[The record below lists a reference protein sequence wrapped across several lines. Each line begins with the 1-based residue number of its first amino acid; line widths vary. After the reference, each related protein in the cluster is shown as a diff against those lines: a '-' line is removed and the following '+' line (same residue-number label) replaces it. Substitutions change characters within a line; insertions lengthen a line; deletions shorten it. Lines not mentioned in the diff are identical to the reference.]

1 MEWILQIS
9 QNIGKNE
16 SRMAKKNIDIRLH
29 TRYNIDSL
37 IGKTYEKYDINKC
50 KKSRKTLNYKGVFIM
65 GKENPVTPQ
74 PHKDTNRVK
83 IIFSTLIACLLLLL
97 ELYEMVN
104 DSRNFIVIG
113 VLAVIMLLAVYMI
126 VAAVLKENQ
135 KTMARREEQYEN
147 IFKSGKATYL
157 VLRKSFDELQT
168 RVNSLE
174 KNLMLPA
181 DDIVSAQ
188 KGIAK
193 VTINRSKENTDA
205 LMNSNDKL
213 MERVLSFENALEGN
227 NDELLQRQK
236 EVIDSANKDLLL
248 KQQEILSSLK
258 EMELSIRNQTLEAVS
273 NISIPQP
280 QIVMPESVVTPASAS
295 VNEETPLAENSL
307 DEVNLEEPEVL
318 ETASEDVIPEVGLE
332 EEPQLGF
339 DDTPGLDDTGVL
351 DDTPSLDDTPVLD
364 DTPGLE
370 DTPGFDDTLGFDD
383 TPIAE
388 EPVVVEEA
396 PVVEETPVVEEASV
410 VEEAPVVEDTPVVE
424 EMPVVEDTPAVEETP
439 VADNPNKIMTPDEI
453 AALIANTTATDS
465 PKMEE
470 PKPVEE
476 PKPAAPDLSDPNKIM
491 SPDEIAALIAS
502 I

>member
-1 MEWILQIS
+1 
-9 QNIGKNE
+9 
-16 SRMAKKNIDIRLH
+16 
-29 TRYNIDSL
+29 
-37 IGKTYEKYDINKC
+37 
-50 KKSRKTLNYKGVFIM
+50 M

-74 PHKDTNRVK
+74 PHKETNRVK
-83 IIFSTLIACLLLLL
+83 IIFSTLIACLLFLL

-113 VLAVIMLLAVYMI
+113 VLAVIMLFAVYML

-258 EMELSIRNQTLEAVS
+258 EMELSIRNQTVEAVS

-280 QIVMPESVVTPASAS
+280 QIVMPESVVTPAS
-295 VNEETPLAENSL
+295 EEVT
-307 DEVNLEEPEVL
+307 
-318 ETASEDVIPEVGLE
+318 PEVGVE
-332 EEPQLGF
+332 EEAQLG
-339 DDTPGLDDTGVL
+339 L
-351 DDTPSLDDTPVLD
+351 DDTPSLDDTPGLDDIPSLD
-364 DTPGLE
+364 DTPGLDDIPSLDDTTGLDDIPSLDDTPVLDDAPGLD

-388 EPVVVEEA
+388 EPVVMEEAPEVEETPIVEEA
-396 PVVEETPVVEEASV
+396 PEVEETPVVEEAS
-410 VEEAPVVEDTPVVE
+410 E
-424 EMPVVEDTPAVEETP
+424 VEETP

-476 PKPAAPDLSDPNKIM
+476 PKQAAPDLSDPNKIM

>member
-1 MEWILQIS
+1 
-9 QNIGKNE
+9 
-16 SRMAKKNIDIRLH
+16 
-29 TRYNIDSL
+29 
-37 IGKTYEKYDINKC
+37 
-50 KKSRKTLNYKGVFIM
+50 M

-74 PHKDTNRVK
+74 PHKETNRVK
-83 IIFSTLIACLLLLL
+83 IIFSTLIACLLFLL

-113 VLAVIMLLAVYMI
+113 VLAVIMLFAVYML

-258 EMELSIRNQTLEAVS
+258 EMELSIRNQAVEAVS

-280 QIVMPESVVTPASAS
+280 QIVMPESVVTPAS
-295 VNEETPLAENSL
+295 EEVT
-307 DEVNLEEPEVL
+307 
-318 ETASEDVIPEVGLE
+318 PEVGVE
-332 EEPQLGF
+332 EEAQLG
-339 DDTPGLDDTGVL
+339 L
-351 DDTPSLDDTPVLD
+351 DDTPSLDDTPGLDDIPSLD
-364 DTPGLE
+364 DTPGLDDIPSLDDTPGLDDIPSLDDTPVLNDAPVLDDTLGLDDTPVLDDAPGLD

-396 PVVEETPVVEEASV
+396 PEVEETPIVEEAPEVEETPVVEEAP
-410 VEEAPVVEDTPVVE
+410 E
-424 EMPVVEDTPAVEETP
+424 VEETP

-476 PKPAAPDLSDPNKIM
+476 PKQAAPDLSDPNKIM

>member
-1 MEWILQIS
+1 
-9 QNIGKNE
+9 
-16 SRMAKKNIDIRLH
+16 
-29 TRYNIDSL
+29 
-37 IGKTYEKYDINKC
+37 
-50 KKSRKTLNYKGVFIM
+50 
-65 GKENPVTPQ
+65 
-74 PHKDTNRVK
+74 
-83 IIFSTLIACLLLLL
+83 
-97 ELYEMVN
+97 MVN

-113 VLAVIMLLAVYMI
+113 VLAVIMLLAVYML

-236 EVIDSANKDLLL
+236 EVIDSANRDLLL

-258 EMELSIRNQTLEAVS
+258 EMELSIRNQTVEAVS

-280 QIVMPESVVTPASAS
+280 QIVMPESVVTPAS
-295 VNEETPLAENSL
+295 EEVT
-307 DEVNLEEPEVL
+307 
-318 ETASEDVIPEVGLE
+318 PEVGVE
-332 EEPQLGF
+332 EEAQLG
-339 DDTPGLDDTGVL
+339 L
-351 DDTPSLDDTPVLD
+351 DDTPSLDDTPGLDDIPSLD
-364 DTPGLE
+364 DTPGLDDIPSLDDTTGLDDIPSLDDTPVLDDAPGLDDTLGLDDTPVLDDAPGLD

-396 PVVEETPVVEEASV
+396 PEVEETPIVEESTEVEETPVVEESS
-410 VEEAPVVEDTPVVE
+410 EA
-424 EMPVVEDTPAVEETP
+424 EETP

-465 PKMEE
+465 PKMED

-476 PKPAAPDLSDPNKIM
+476 PKQAAPDLSDPNKIM

>member
-1 MEWILQIS
+1 
-9 QNIGKNE
+9 
-16 SRMAKKNIDIRLH
+16 
-29 TRYNIDSL
+29 
-37 IGKTYEKYDINKC
+37 
-50 KKSRKTLNYKGVFIM
+50 M

-74 PHKDTNRVK
+74 PHKETNRVK
-83 IIFSTLIACLLLLL
+83 IIFSTLIACLLFLL

-113 VLAVIMLLAVYMI
+113 VLAVIMLLAVYML
-126 VAAVLKENQ
+126 VAAVLRENQ

-258 EMELSIRNQTLEAVS
+258 EMELSIRNQTVEAVS

-280 QIVMPESVVTPASAS
+280 QIVMPESVVTPAS
-295 VNEETPLAENSL
+295 EEVT
-307 DEVNLEEPEVL
+307 
-318 ETASEDVIPEVGLE
+318 PEVGVE
-332 EEPQLGF
+332 EEAQLGL
-339 DDTPGLDDTGVL
+339 DDTPGLDDIPSL
-351 DDTPSLDDTPVLD
+351 DDTPGLDDIPSLDDTPGLDDIPSLDDTPVLNDAPGLDDTLGLD
-364 DTPGLE
+364 DTPVLDDAPGLD
-370 DTPGFDDTLGFDD
+370 DTAGFDDTLGFDD

-396 PVVEETPVVEEASV
+396 PEVEETPIVEEAPEVEETPVVEEAP
-410 VEEAPVVEDTPVVE
+410 E
-424 EMPVVEDTPAVEETP
+424 VEETP

-476 PKPAAPDLSDPNKIM
+476 PKQAAPDLSDPNKIM

>member
-1 MEWILQIS
+1 
-9 QNIGKNE
+9 
-16 SRMAKKNIDIRLH
+16 
-29 TRYNIDSL
+29 
-37 IGKTYEKYDINKC
+37 
-50 KKSRKTLNYKGVFIM
+50 M

-74 PHKDTNRVK
+74 PHKETNRVK
-83 IIFSTLIACLLLLL
+83 IIFSTLIACLLFLL

-113 VLAVIMLLAVYMI
+113 VLAVIMLLAVYML

-236 EVIDSANKDLLL
+236 EVIDSANRDLLL

-280 QIVMPESVVTPASAS
+280 QIVMPESVVTPAS
-295 VNEETPLAENSL
+295 EEVT
-307 DEVNLEEPEVL
+307 
-318 ETASEDVIPEVGLE
+318 PEVGVE
-332 EEPQLGF
+332 EEAQLG
-339 DDTPGLDDTGVL
+339 L
-351 DDTPSLDDTPVLD
+351 DDTPSLDDTPGLDDIPSLD
-364 DTPGLE
+364 DTPGLDDIPSLDDTTGLDDAPGLDDTLGLDDTPVLDDAPGLD

-396 PVVEETPVVEEASV
+396 PEVEETPIVEEAPEVEETPVVEEST
-410 VEEAPVVEDTPVVE
+410 E
-424 EMPVVEDTPAVEETP
+424 VEETP

-476 PKPAAPDLSDPNKIM
+476 PKQAAPDLSDPNKIM

>member
-1 MEWILQIS
+1 
-9 QNIGKNE
+9 
-16 SRMAKKNIDIRLH
+16 
-29 TRYNIDSL
+29 
-37 IGKTYEKYDINKC
+37 
-50 KKSRKTLNYKGVFIM
+50 M

-74 PHKDTNRVK
+74 PHKETNRVK
-83 IIFSTLIACLLLLL
+83 IIFSTLIACLLFLL

-113 VLAVIMLLAVYMI
+113 VLAVIMLLAVYML

-258 EMELSIRNQTLEAVS
+258 EMELSIRNQTVEAVS

-280 QIVMPESVVTPASAS
+280 QIVMPESVVTSAS
-295 VNEETPLAENSL
+295 EEVTPEIG
-307 DEVNLEEPEVL
+307 V
-318 ETASEDVIPEVGLE
+318 E
-332 EEPQLGF
+332 EEAQLG
-339 DDTPGLDDTGVL
+339 L
-351 DDTPSLDDTPVLD
+351 DDTPSLDDTPGLDDIPSLD
-364 DTPGLE
+364 DTPGLDDIPSLDDTTPGLDDIPSLDDTPVLNDAPGLDDTLGLDDTPVLDDAPGLD

-396 PVVEETPVVEEASV
+396 PEVEETPI
-410 VEEAPVVEDTPVVE
+410 VEEAPE
-424 EMPVVEDTPAVEETP
+424 VEETP

-476 PKPAAPDLSDPNKIM
+476 PKQAAPDLSDPNKIM

>member
-1 MEWILQIS
+1 
-9 QNIGKNE
+9 
-16 SRMAKKNIDIRLH
+16 
-29 TRYNIDSL
+29 
-37 IGKTYEKYDINKC
+37 
-50 KKSRKTLNYKGVFIM
+50 M

-74 PHKDTNRVK
+74 PHKETNRVK
-83 IIFSTLIACLLLLL
+83 IIFSTLIACLLFLL

-113 VLAVIMLLAVYMI
+113 VLAVIMLLAVYML

-236 EVIDSANKDLLL
+236 EVIDSANRDLLL

-280 QIVMPESVVTPASAS
+280 QIVMPESVVTPAS
-295 VNEETPLAENSL
+295 EEVT
-307 DEVNLEEPEVL
+307 
-318 ETASEDVIPEVGLE
+318 PEVGVE
-332 EEPQLGF
+332 EEAQLG
-339 DDTPGLDDTGVL
+339 L
-351 DDTPSLDDTPVLD
+351 DDTPSLDDTPGLDDIPSLD
-364 DTPGLE
+364 DTPGLDDIPSLDDTTGLDDAPGLDDTLGLDDTPVLDDAPGLD

-396 PVVEETPVVEEASV
+396 PEVEETPVVEEST
-410 VEEAPVVEDTPVVE
+410 E
-424 EMPVVEDTPAVEETP
+424 VEETP

-476 PKPAAPDLSDPNKIM
+476 PKQAAPDLSDPNKIM

>member
-1 MEWILQIS
+1 
-9 QNIGKNE
+9 
-16 SRMAKKNIDIRLH
+16 
-29 TRYNIDSL
+29 
-37 IGKTYEKYDINKC
+37 
-50 KKSRKTLNYKGVFIM
+50 M

-74 PHKDTNRVK
+74 PHKETNRVK
-83 IIFSTLIACLLLLL
+83 IIFSTLIACLLFLL

-113 VLAVIMLLAVYMI
+113 VLAVIMLFAVYML

-258 EMELSIRNQTLEAVS
+258 EMELSIRNQAVEAVS

-280 QIVMPESVVTPASAS
+280 QIVMPESVVTPAS
-295 VNEETPLAENSL
+295 EEVT
-307 DEVNLEEPEVL
+307 
-318 ETASEDVIPEVGLE
+318 PEVGVE
-332 EEPQLGF
+332 EEAQLG
-339 DDTPGLDDTGVL
+339 L
-351 DDTPSLDDTPVLD
+351 DDTPSLDDTPGLDDIPSLDDTPVLNDAPVLD
-364 DTPGLE
+364 DTLGLDDTPVLDDAPGLD

-396 PVVEETPVVEEASV
+396 PEVEETPI
-410 VEEAPVVEDTPVVE
+410 VEEAPE
-424 EMPVVEDTPAVEETP
+424 VEETP

-476 PKPAAPDLSDPNKIM
+476 PKQAAPDLSDPNKIM

>member
-1 MEWILQIS
+1 
-9 QNIGKNE
+9 
-16 SRMAKKNIDIRLH
+16 
-29 TRYNIDSL
+29 
-37 IGKTYEKYDINKC
+37 
-50 KKSRKTLNYKGVFIM
+50 M

-74 PHKDTNRVK
+74 PHKETNRVK
-83 IIFSTLIACLLLLL
+83 IIFSTLIACLLFLL

-113 VLAVIMLLAVYMI
+113 VLAVIMLFAVYML

-258 EMELSIRNQTLEAVS
+258 EMELSIRNQTVEAVS

-280 QIVMPESVVTPASAS
+280 QIVMPESVVTPAS
-295 VNEETPLAENSL
+295 EEVT
-307 DEVNLEEPEVL
+307 
-318 ETASEDVIPEVGLE
+318 PEVGVE
-332 EEPQLGF
+332 EEAQLG
-339 DDTPGLDDTGVL
+339 L
-351 DDTPSLDDTPVLD
+351 DDTPSLDDTPGLDDIPSLD
-364 DTPGLE
+364 DTPGLDDIPSLDDTPGLDDIPSLDDTPVLDDAPGLDDTLGLDDTPVLDDAPGLD

-396 PVVEETPVVEEASV
+396 PEVEETPIVEEAPEVEETPVVEEAP
-410 VEEAPVVEDTPVVE
+410 E
-424 EMPVVEDTPAVEETP
+424 VEETP

-476 PKPAAPDLSDPNKIM
+476 PKQAAPDLSDPNKIM

>member
-1 MEWILQIS
+1 
-9 QNIGKNE
+9 
-16 SRMAKKNIDIRLH
+16 
-29 TRYNIDSL
+29 
-37 IGKTYEKYDINKC
+37 
-50 KKSRKTLNYKGVFIM
+50 M

-74 PHKDTNRVK
+74 PHKETNRVK
-83 IIFSTLIACLLLLL
+83 IIFSTLIACLLFLL

-104 DSRNFIVIG
+104 DSKNFIVIG
-113 VLAVIMLLAVYMI
+113 VLAVIMLLAFYML

-258 EMELSIRNQTLEAVS
+258 EMELSIRNQTVEAVS

-280 QIVMPESVVTPASAS
+280 QIVMPESVVTPAS
-295 VNEETPLAENSL
+295 EEVT
-307 DEVNLEEPEVL
+307 
-318 ETASEDVIPEVGLE
+318 PEVGVE
-332 EEPQLGF
+332 EEAQLG
-339 DDTPGLDDTGVL
+339 L
-351 DDTPSLDDTPVLD
+351 DDTPSLDDTPGLDDIPSLD
-364 DTPGLE
+364 DTPGLDDIPSLDDTPGLDDIPSLDDTPVLDDAPGLDDTLGLDDTPVLDDAPGLD

-388 EPVVVEEA
+388 DPVVVEES
-396 PVVEETPVVEEASV
+396 PEVEETPIVEESPEVEETPVVEESPE
-410 VEEAPVVEDTPVVE
+410 VEETPVVE
-424 EMPVVEDTPAVEETP
+424 ESPEVEETP

-476 PKPAAPDLSDPNKIM
+476 PKQAAPDLSDPNKIM

>member
-1 MEWILQIS
+1 
-9 QNIGKNE
+9 
-16 SRMAKKNIDIRLH
+16 
-29 TRYNIDSL
+29 
-37 IGKTYEKYDINKC
+37 
-50 KKSRKTLNYKGVFIM
+50 M

-74 PHKDTNRVK
+74 PHKETNRVK
-83 IIFSTLIACLLLLL
+83 IIFSTLIACLLFLL

-113 VLAVIMLLAVYMI
+113 VLAVIMLLAVYML

-236 EVIDSANKDLLL
+236 EVIDSANRDLLL

-280 QIVMPESVVTPASAS
+280 QIVMPESVVTPAS
-295 VNEETPLAENSL
+295 EEVT
-307 DEVNLEEPEVL
+307 
-318 ETASEDVIPEVGLE
+318 PEVGVE
-332 EEPQLGF
+332 EEAQLG
-339 DDTPGLDDTGVL
+339 L
-351 DDTPSLDDTPVLD
+351 DDTPSLDDTPGLDDIPSLD
-364 DTPGLE
+364 DTPGLDDIPSLDDTTGLDDIPSLDDTTGLDDAPGLDDTLGLDDTPVLDDAPGLD

-396 PVVEETPVVEEASV
+396 PEVEETPIVEEAPEVEETPVVEEST
-410 VEEAPVVEDTPVVE
+410 E
-424 EMPVVEDTPAVEETP
+424 VEETP

-476 PKPAAPDLSDPNKIM
+476 PKQAAPDLSDPNKIM

>member
-1 MEWILQIS
+1 
-9 QNIGKNE
+9 
-16 SRMAKKNIDIRLH
+16 
-29 TRYNIDSL
+29 
-37 IGKTYEKYDINKC
+37 
-50 KKSRKTLNYKGVFIM
+50 M

-74 PHKDTNRVK
+74 PHKDANRVK

-113 VLAVIMLLAVYMI
+113 VLAVIMLFAVYMI
-126 VAAVLKENQ
+126 VIAVLKENQ
-135 KTMARREEQYEN
+135 KATARREEQYEN

-157 VLRKSFDELQT
+157 ILRKSFDELQK
-168 RVNSLE
+168 RVNTLE

-213 MERVLSFENALEGN
+213 MERVLSFENALEEN

-236 EVIDSANKDLLL
+236 EALDSANKDLLL

-280 QIVMPESVVTPASAS
+280 QIVMPETVAAPAQQPVVNENDTTTSEIKL
-295 VNEETPLAENSL
+295 EETPLAEVPLEETPLEEISLEETPLEEISAEEAPLEEVSLEETPLEEVSFDEVSLGDGL
-307 DEVNLEEPEVL
+307 DELNLEEPESL
-318 ETASEDVIPEVGLE
+318 DETVDKVGFDEADEIGLDDT
-332 EEPQLGF
+332 LGF
-339 DDTPGLDDTGVL
+339 DDTPGLDDT
-351 DDTPSLDDTPVLD
+351 PV
-364 DTPGLE
+364 
-370 DTPGFDDTLGFDD
+370 
-383 TPIAE
+383 AE
-388 EPVVVEEA
+388 EVPAVEEASVVEETPA
-396 PVVEETPVVEEASV
+396 VEETPVVEE
-410 VEEAPVVEDTPVVE
+410 
-424 EMPVVEDTPAVEETP
+424 TPAVEETP

-491 SPDEIAALIAS
+491 TPDEIAALIAS

>member
-1 MEWILQIS
+1 
-9 QNIGKNE
+9 
-16 SRMAKKNIDIRLH
+16 
-29 TRYNIDSL
+29 
-37 IGKTYEKYDINKC
+37 
-50 KKSRKTLNYKGVFIM
+50 M

-74 PHKDTNRVK
+74 PHKETNRVK
-83 IIFSTLIACLLLLL
+83 IIFSTLIACLLFLL
-97 ELYEMVN
+97 ELYEIVN

-113 VLAVIMLLAVYMI
+113 VLAVIMLFAVYML
-126 VAAVLKENQ
+126 VAAVLRENQ

-258 EMELSIRNQTLEAVS
+258 EMELSIRNQTVEAVS

-280 QIVMPESVVTPASAS
+280 QIVMPESVVTSAS
-295 VNEETPLAENSL
+295 EEVT
-307 DEVNLEEPEVL
+307 
-318 ETASEDVIPEVGLE
+318 PEVGVE
-332 EEPQLGF
+332 EEPQLGLDDTLGLDDIPSL
-339 DDTPGLDDTGVL
+339 DDTPGLDDIPSL
-351 DDTPSLDDTPVLD
+351 DDTTGLDDIPSLDDIPGLDDAPGLDDTLGLDDTPVLD
-364 DTPGLE
+364 DAPGLD

-396 PVVEETPVVEEASV
+396 PEVEETPIVEEAPEVEETPVVEESS
-410 VEEAPVVEDTPVVE
+410 EA
-424 EMPVVEDTPAVEETP
+424 EETP

-476 PKPAAPDLSDPNKIM
+476 PKQVAPDLSDPNKIM

>member
-1 MEWILQIS
+1 
-9 QNIGKNE
+9 
-16 SRMAKKNIDIRLH
+16 
-29 TRYNIDSL
+29 
-37 IGKTYEKYDINKC
+37 
-50 KKSRKTLNYKGVFIM
+50 M

-74 PHKDTNRVK
+74 PHKETNRVK
-83 IIFSTLIACLLLLL
+83 IIFSTLIACLLFLL

-113 VLAVIMLLAVYMI
+113 VLAVIMLFAVYML

-258 EMELSIRNQTLEAVS
+258 EMELSIRNQAVEAVS

-280 QIVMPESVVTPASAS
+280 QIVMPESVVTPAS
-295 VNEETPLAENSL
+295 EEVT
-307 DEVNLEEPEVL
+307 
-318 ETASEDVIPEVGLE
+318 PEVGVE
-332 EEPQLGF
+332 EEAQLG
-339 DDTPGLDDTGVL
+339 L
-351 DDTPSLDDTPVLD
+351 DDTPSLDDTPGLDDIPSLD
-364 DTPGLE
+364 DTPGLDDIPSLDDTPVLNDAPVLDDTLGLDDTPVLDDAPGLD

-396 PVVEETPVVEEASV
+396 PEVEETPIVEEAPEVEETPVVEEAP
-410 VEEAPVVEDTPVVE
+410 E
-424 EMPVVEDTPAVEETP
+424 VEETP

-476 PKPAAPDLSDPNKIM
+476 PKQAAPDLSDPNKIM

>member
-1 MEWILQIS
+1 
-9 QNIGKNE
+9 
-16 SRMAKKNIDIRLH
+16 
-29 TRYNIDSL
+29 
-37 IGKTYEKYDINKC
+37 
-50 KKSRKTLNYKGVFIM
+50 M

-74 PHKDTNRVK
+74 PHKETNRVK
-83 IIFSTLIACLLLLL
+83 IIFSTLIACLLFLL
-97 ELYEMVN
+97 ELYEIVN

-113 VLAVIMLLAVYMI
+113 VLAVIMLFAVYML

-258 EMELSIRNQTLEAVS
+258 EMELSIRNQTVEAVS

-280 QIVMPESVVTPASAS
+280 QIVMPESVVTSAS
-295 VNEETPLAENSL
+295 EEVT
-307 DEVNLEEPEVL
+307 
-318 ETASEDVIPEVGLE
+318 PEVGVE
-332 EEPQLGF
+332 EEPQLGLDDTLGLDDIPSL
-339 DDTPGLDDTGVL
+339 DDTPGLDDIPSL
-351 DDTPSLDDTPVLD
+351 DDTTGLDDIPSLDDIPGLDDAPGLDDTLGLDDTPVLD
-364 DTPGLE
+364 DAPGLD

-396 PVVEETPVVEEASV
+396 PEVEETPIVEEAPEVEETPVVEESS
-410 VEEAPVVEDTPVVE
+410 EA
-424 EMPVVEDTPAVEETP
+424 EETP

-476 PKPAAPDLSDPNKIM
+476 PKQVAPDLSDPNKIM